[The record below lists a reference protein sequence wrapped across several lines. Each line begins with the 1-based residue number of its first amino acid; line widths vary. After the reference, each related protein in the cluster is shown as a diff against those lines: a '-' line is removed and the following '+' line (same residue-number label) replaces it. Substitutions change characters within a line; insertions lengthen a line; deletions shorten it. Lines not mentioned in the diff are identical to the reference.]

1 MTPSVRLYGRG
12 VGHGSHAQVTAG
24 FAEALKEAGLIAGF
38 VAFDCDPPPDEPQ
51 PGGALAPRAV
61 FTGPLGFLPAMRRGT
76 RHAERYA
83 MLAPNSSF
91 VPGNLMMAL
100 EQICTEILVPSKW
113 AQGVVEENTGV
124 SVRVVPHGV
133 AAGFTENHELR
144 AVAREAYR
152 LGEFD
157 VLHLSSTAYDRKGTL
172 ALLTAW
178 GMLIAKGELPETAR
192 LRLVLEIEAM
202 GKTMA
207 WMAENAAGLA
217 LQSVT
222 LTARMD
228 APPARLAEAYAG
240 HHLVC
245 QPSRGEGFGM
255 VPLEVLACGVP
266 IVATACTGHAEWFQP
281 GLAGAVRVAHGLPV
295 PLDDGPGALAPS
307 VEPDAIAASLKEAYT
322 RWPELDAAAA
332 AGAAQVRAQWA
343 WPRQL
348 APFMTV
354 LGSPVEADDGP
365 IPVRQMTI
373 GDDEHDRQE

>member
-1 MTPSVRLYGRG
+1 MNPTVRLYGRG

-24 FAEALKEAGLIAGF
+24 FRSALQAAGLLAGF

-51 PGGALAPRAV
+51 PRGALAPRAV

-113 AQGVVEENTGV
+113 AQDVVEENTSV

-133 AAGFTENHELR
+133 DAGFTENQELR
-144 AVAREAYR
+144 VAARAAYR
-152 LGEFD
+152 LSEFQ

-178 GMLIAKGELPETAR
+178 GMLMAKGELPETSR

-217 LQSVT
+217 LQNVT

-228 APPARLAEAYAG
+228 AAPARLAETYSE
-240 HHLVC
+240 HHVVC
-245 QPSRGEGFGM
+245 QPSRGEGFGL
-255 VPLEVLACGVP
+255 VGLEALACGVP
-266 IVATACTGHAEWFQP
+266 IVATACTGHTEWFQP
-281 GLAGAVRVAHGLPV
+281 GLPGAIRVEHGTDAPI
-295 PLDDGPGALAPS
+295 DDGPGAFAPS
-307 VEPDAIAASLKEAYT
+307 VEPDAIAAALREAYT
-322 RWPELDAAAA
+322 RWEHLDSAANSAAAEI
-332 AGAAQVRAQWA
+332 RAQWA
-343 WPRQL
+343 WSKRL

-354 LGSPVEADDGP
+354 LSSLVETDDWPKPEQQSIGS
-365 IPVRQMTI
+365 I
-373 GDDEHDRQE
+373 GDDET